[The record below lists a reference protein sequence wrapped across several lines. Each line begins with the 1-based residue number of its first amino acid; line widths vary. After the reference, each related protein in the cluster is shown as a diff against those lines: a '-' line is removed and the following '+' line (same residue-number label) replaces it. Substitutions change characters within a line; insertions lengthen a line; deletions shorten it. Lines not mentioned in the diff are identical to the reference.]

1 MTAAKRNTIFL
12 GIMAAISLI
21 WAGGYFVYVSSLL
34 LILMVIYLIF
44 LCIKEKKITLGMDWN
59 MTALLLLVVFYL
71 LSTLWAT
78 NSGMAV
84 RGFIKYLPALLFYLI
99 LRQSDCRER
108 LIGWL
113 PAAGCVMTVV
123 SFVMM
128 RFEVLLPYVSVA
140 GRLAGFFQYSNTY
153 AVFMLICL
161 IVVTKQIN
169 DDKIN
174 WLRIVYL
181 VAALAGI
188 VLSGSRTVF
197 VLTVLAMPALIIMHK
212 KPRRVLI
219 PMVLAGVVAVVIALA
234 AGGKDSLLLRFTNI
248 SFGSSTFLGR
258 LLYYKDAL
266 PVILKHPFGLGYYGY
281 YSVLQEI
288 QTGYYSVVNVHNGLL
303 QFMLDVGWIPAL
315 VFYGAIIKSLISK
328 KTPHGYRPVL
338 CVLILHSLFDFDFR
352 FISIIFV
359 LLLFLEQGKG
369 KQVNCIVAANT
380 GVVVAGFFVAMTAF
394 KVGGS
399 EFCSNNGDYKTALK
413 LHKKNTFAIEIAM
426 QDTDDIDTLQIMAK
440 RLIDINPHSSFANSV
455 LAQVALSNGDVGSYI
470 SYKEEAIRLAPY
482 QYEEYIEYMDKLY
495 LIFETYMKQ
504 NDTASAEIC
513 VERMENVFDT
523 LEKVKEKT
531 SDIAWK
537 IRDVPQL
544 TLPYEY
550 EENLDRAKATL
561 AEAN

>member
-34 LILMVIYLIF
+34 LILMVIYMIF

-71 LSTLWAT
+71 LSSLWAV

-84 RGFIKYLPALLFYLI
+84 WGFIKYLPALLFYLI

-108 LIGWL
+108 LIWWL

-161 IVVTKQIN
+161 IVVIKQIN

-181 VAALAGI
+181 VVALAGI

-212 KPRRVLI
+212 KSRRILI
-219 PMVLAGVVAVVIALA
+219 PIVIAGVVAVIIALA
-234 AGGKDSLLLRFTNI
+234 VGGKDSLLLRFTNI

-281 YSVLQEI
+281 HSIQQEI

-315 VFYGAIIKSLISK
+315 AFYGAVIKSLISK
-328 KTPHGYRPVL
+328 NTPSGYRLVL
-338 CVLILHSLFDFDFR
+338 SVLILHSLFDYDFR

-359 LLLFLEQGKG
+359 LLLFLEQGKE

-380 GVVVAGFFVAMTAF
+380 GVVVAGFFAAMTAY
-394 KVGGS
+394 KIGGS
-399 EFCSNNGDYKTALK
+399 EFCSNNGNYETALK
-413 LHKKNTFAIEIAM
+413 LYKKNTSAIELAM
-426 QDTDDIDTLQIMAK
+426 QNTDDTDTLQVLAK
-440 RLIDINPHSSFANSV
+440 RLIDINPHSSFGNSA
-455 LAQVALSNGDVGSYI
+455 LAHVALSNGDVENYI
-470 SYKEEAIRLAPY
+470 FYKEEAIRLAPY
-482 QYEEYIEYMDKLY
+482 QYEEYTDYMDKLY
-495 LIFETYMKQ
+495 LIFDIYIKQ
-504 NDTASAEIC
+504 NDTDSAGIC

-550 EENLDRAKATL
+550 EENLATAKEIL